1 MDRPLKKI
9 KIKPCQLFQQPRGVN
24 SLFQVRNIWDPNLK
38 KKKKKKKIRDLVS
51 WDVISFRTWIS
62 LELVALDLFAGSGDG
77 RAFLR
82 SATLLQQ
89 FLDLV
94 SEARNLSLLV
104 QVRLD
109 LMLCF
114 FSNRF
119 CSCSR
124 VCVCVCFFSLFGFPD
139 LLQKRLVLED
149 FYYSQFVV
157 LVVLHRQLQLFCLH
171 HGSYVSH
178 QESLFWGDFSALL
191 PRRR

>member
-1 MDRPLKKI
+1 MDPLKEILRKI
-9 KIKPCQLFQQPRGVN
+9 KKKPCQLFQQPRCVN
-24 SLFQVRNIWDPNLK
+24 PLFQVRNIWDPNLK
-38 KKKKKKKIRDLVS
+38 KKKIRVLVS
-51 WDVISFRTWIS
+51 WDIISFRTWIS

-82 SATLLQQ
+82 SAALLHQ

-94 SEARNLSLLV
+94 SEARNLRLLV

-114 FSNRF
+114 FSKHF
-119 CSCSR
+119 CSCCR
-124 VCVCVCFFSLFGFPD
+124 VCVCFFSLFWFPD

-149 FYYSQFVV
+149 FGHSQFVV
-157 LVVLHRQLQLFCLH
+157 LVVLHRQLQFFCLH

-178 QESLFWGDFSALL
+178 QESFFWGDFSAIL

>member
-1 MDRPLKKI
+1 MDLPLKYIFKKI

-38 KKKKKKKIRDLVS
+38 KKKKIRDLVS

-62 LELVALDLFAGSGDG
+62 LELVALDSFAGSGDG
-77 RAFLR
+77 RAFFR

-124 VCVCVCFFSLFGFPD
+124 VCVCVSFPFFGF
-139 LLQKRLVLED
+139 QICFRN
-149 FYYSQFVV
+149 
-157 LVVLHRQLQLFCLH
+157 
-171 HGSYVSH
+171 
-178 QESLFWGDFSALL
+178 A
-191 PRRR
+191 